1 MPAGV
6 VGHQARLRAHGE
18 RAAVLRAPAAT
29 VASNSAASA
38 SGRAASCT
46 ATTSTSPASTAARS
60 GARPRHSEACRVGPP
75 VDEQRLLVRAALL
88 LHQPAHDVR
97 VLGSVHDDDA
107 VDVRREQ
114 AVRSDHASTGVPS
127 SGSSTLL
134 VVAPTRVPA
143 PAATSTT
150 AVRGRCGVV
159 GQGPSL
165 PDRGSGVTQRYHAP

>member
-1 MPAGV
+1 MPPGV
-6 VGHQARLRAHGE
+6 VGDQARLRAHRE
-18 RAAVLRAPAAT
+18 RAAVLACASRT
-29 VASNSAASA
+29 VASNSVRL
-38 SGRAASCT
+38 GQRAGGVVHHHHLDLAG
-46 ATTSTSPASTAARS
+46 ATAARS
-60 GARPRHSEACRVGPP
+60 GARPRHSEACRVEPAR
-75 VDEQRLLVRAALL
+75 DEQRLLVRAALL
-88 LHQPAHDVR
+88 LHQAAHDVR

-150 AVRGRCGVV
+150 AVRGRPG
-159 GQGPSL
+159 
-165 PDRGSGVTQRYHAP
+165 RGRSGAEARAEPARSPRAA